1 MNSNSPRP
9 DNLIPYPRFD
19 EIKAQVEK
27 LRTELSMLVVER
39 DELVYVECRN
49 IEAAYMLAIG
59 GLEYK
64 AHEVQCAVLRLKRKI
79 QMLQARKNRQ
89 EAIFLPEIEEALDT
103 EFAEYKAKLDEQ
115 IEKMNA
121 ALEHSRCDVLTD
133 EETRE
138 IKKAYRSIVKALHP
152 DLNPE
157 QDESRLRLF
166 YHAVAAY
173 ENGDLEAIRIIAAM
187 IAETSVPDETEDALA
202 LLFREKDRLLSLVK
216 GLKDKIAKIKTEYPY
231 TMKTILQSAD
241 ATAARKAELQAK
253 IDELNAT
260 LPIYREKIDRMLR
273 RT

>member
-19 EIKAQVEK
+19 ELKAQVEK

-152 DLNPE
+152 DLNPG

-187 IAETSVPDETEDALA
+187 IAETSVPDETENALT
-202 LLFREKDRLLSLVK
+202 LLFREKDRLIALVE

-253 IDELNAT
+253 IDALNAA

>member
-19 EIKAQVEK
+19 ELKAQVEK

-152 DLNPE
+152 DLNPG

-187 IAETSVPDETEDALA
+187 IAETPVPDETENALT
-202 LLFREKDRLLSLVK
+202 LLFREKDRLIALVE

-253 IDELNAT
+253 IDELNAA